1 MPETDYYAI
10 LGVSHQAAH
19 NEIKRA
25 YRRLARKYH
34 PDLNQQTLDAHI
46 KRLNEAYDILG
57 DPAKRAAYD
66 QQRHQ
71 EEQRRKAARET
82 LRQQQEQELAQREPK
97 MTWIQGIFGFVRE
110 LRRELREP

>member
-10 LGVSHQAAH
+10 LGVSPQAAQS
-19 NEIKRA
+19 EIKRS

-34 PDLNQQTLDAHI
+34 PDLNQQARDTYI
-46 KRLNEAYDILG
+46 KHLNEAYGILG
-57 DPAKRAAYD
+57 DSAKRAAYD
-66 QQRHQ
+66 QQRLLAEKQ
-71 EEQRRKAARET
+71 RKAAREAS
-82 LRQQQEQELAQREPK
+82 RQQQEQAKQEPG